1 MSALEVVDN
10 LRRLRQGSH
19 GSLRKDYPD
28 DSTEGAVRICATN
41 KQILCG
47 QMALHDTRL
56 EMIKIK
62 RAYDPVASNDGT
74 RFLVERRWPRGVKKT
89 ALHVL
94 AWRKDVVPNT
104 TLRHWFGDNP
114 KKWSE
119 FRRRYFR
126 ELGVHAEVLDPTL
139 KLARRSRV

>member
-1 MSALEVVDN
+1 
-10 LRRLRQGSH
+10 
-19 GSLRKDYPD
+19 
-28 DSTEGAVRICATN
+28 
-41 KQILCG
+41 
-47 QMALHDTRL
+47 
-56 EMIKIK
+56 MIKIK

-114 KKWSE
+114 RSGANSGGGTFANW
-119 FRRRYFR
+119 
-126 ELGVHAEVLDPTL
+126 ACML
-139 KLARRSRV
+139 KS